1 MIAWS
6 RPDSADPKALKID
19 RTRRRSPTGL
29 AAAFFVVGRRVVGR
43 RPEGRFG
50 R

>member
-1 MIAWS
+1 MI
-6 RPDSADPKALKID
+6 LKID

-29 AAAFFVVGRRVVGR
+29 AAAFFVVG
-43 RPEGRFG
+43 PESRFG